1 MRNILIRILIV
12 IFFLPAGCSYTEL
25 IGQQQVNVGAV
36 AVSTSLDFM
45 GDKFTNKIEVSTDE
59 NGNAILSAW
68 KDSENILIDL
78 TPSAQKAVVNMLN
91 KSLQWGNIADNEK
104 SDGQKPLGHL
114 RTKVGKYGWSTEVD
128 MQFYTSK
135 VGKIWNVSLD
145 LSYMKPEA
153 FRTGQDAKNASYEKK
168 MTLFLRD
175 LSVKQLM
182 KCLSLTSDYAQR
194 LIVPGAPTNV
204 TATAGNAKVEVS
216 FSAPDSKG
224 ESAITGYTVTINPT
238 AGTDVNAGSTALTH
252 TITGLTNGTA
262 YTFTVQAR
270 NTFGTGPVST
280 SSNSVIPSEVPQAPS
295 NVTATAGNA
304 LAKVSFS
311 APASN
316 GGSAISGYTVTAT
329 PPAGTDINAGSTALN
344 HTITG
349 LTNGTAYTFSVQ
361 ANNPVGSSSAS
372 SPSNSVTPADV
383 PGAPSKVTAT
393 AGNTLAEVSFS
404 APASNG
410 GSVITGYTVTATPPA
425 GTDINAGSIALNHTI
440 TGLAN
445 GTAYTFSVKASN
457 SVGSGPASTFSNNVT
472 PADVPGAP
480 TNIIATA
487 YNAKAKISF
496 SAPALKGGSAI
507 TGYIVTAN
515 PPDGIDVNAETMLL
529 SHTVTGLKNGTSY
542 IFSVQASNSI
552 GTGPHSS
559 PSNRVTPFNDNQK
572 ELKEGNVKKVAP

>member
-1 MRNILIRILIV
+1 MRNILIHFLIV
-12 IFFLPAGCSYTEL
+12 IFFLPAGCSHTEF

-36 AVSTSLDFM
+36 VVSTSLDFM

-78 TPSAQKAVVNMLN
+78 TPSAQKAVMDMLN

-104 SDGQKPLGHL
+104 SDGKKPLGHL

-135 VGKIWNVSLD
+135 VGKIWNVSFELN
-145 LSYMKPEA
+145 YMKPEA
-153 FRTGQDAKNASYEKK
+153 FRTGHDAKNASYDKK
-168 MTLFLRD
+168 ITLFLRD

-182 KCLSLTSDYAQR
+182 NCLSLTSDYAQR

-204 TATAGNAKVEVS
+204 TVTAGNAKVEVS

-224 ESAITGYTVTINPT
+224 ESAITGYTVTVNPT

-270 NTFGTGPVST
+270 NTFGIGPVST

-311 APASN
+311 ASASN
-316 GGSAISGYTVTAT
+316 GGSAITGYTVTTT

-349 LTNGTAYTFSVQ
+349 LTNGNAYTFSVQ
-361 ANNPVGSSSAS
+361 ANNPVGNSSAS

-410 GSVITGYTVTATPPA
+410 GSAITGYTVTATPPA
-425 GTDINAGSIALNHTI
+425 GTDINAGSTALNHTI

-472 PADVPGAP
+472 PTDVPGVP

-507 TGYIVTAN
+507 TGYTVTAN
-515 PPDGIDVNAETMLL
+515 PPDGIDVNAETILL
-529 SHTVTGLKNGTSY
+529 SHTVTGLKNGTAY
-542 IFSVQASNSI
+542 TFSVQASNSI

-559 PSNRVTPFNDNQK
+559 PSNRVTPFKDNQK